1 MASASNELPAGE
13 NNATADVA
21 ADHATNTQAE
31 VHDLASGPDAGG
43 VGSDLVQAV
52 LLSAGDADA
61 HFLASGDLGSDA
73 GAYDGHVALAAI
85 NSDAPAD
92 IGHALDLLTT
102 SHDLFD
108 VPAIDGLHAHD
119 VLPT

>member
-85 NSDAPAD
+85 DSDAPAD

>member
-1 MASASNELPAGE
+1 MASASNEFPAGE
-13 NNATADVA
+13 NNAPTDIA
-21 ADHATNTQAE
+21 ADNATHTQPE

-43 VGSDLVQAV
+43 VGSELVQAV
-52 LLSAGDADA
+52 LLSASDADA
-61 HFLASGDLGSDA
+61 HFLAGGDLGNDA
-73 GAYDGHVALAAI
+73 GAYDGHVALAAMD
-85 NSDAPAD
+85 SDAPAD